1 MDPEKEQEYIDKLK
15 EFEDFDARITK
26 QEKQSTAIL
35 QSLQEQKD
43 KIAANEAT
51 TRDYGV
57 DLGKVKHDVGIV
69 KEDVKRTAAKAD
81 RLNAGLEKVI
91 KKTDAIQADQ
101 GKKQ

>member
-15 EFEDFDARITK
+15 EFDDFDARITK

-43 KIAANEAT
+43 KLDISEAT
-51 TRDYGV
+51 ITDHGV

-69 KEDVKRTAAKAD
+69 KEDLKRAAAKAD
-81 RLNAGLEKVI
+81 HLNAGLEKVI
-91 KKTDAIQADQ
+91 KKTDAMEADQ
-101 GKKQ
+101 GKK